1 MLREY
6 LIEKQ
11 AAHYRAAYS
20 YTKNKEDALDVL
32 QDSIEKALR
41 SYGKKVRPDHL
52 NAWFYRIL
60 VNTAIDYL
68 RRRKKVL
75 PLAEETLEALGAT
88 EDRYEN
94 LDLKE
99 ALEALPEPY
108 VGIVHLRFYEDMK
121 IAEIA
126 EVLGENE
133 NTIKTRLYRGLA
145 LLKVEMEE
153 ENHA

>member
-1 MLREY
+1 MLRDY
-6 LIEKQ
+6 LVQKQ

-41 SYGKKVRPDHL
+41 SYGRKVKPEHL

-60 VNTAIDYL
+60 VNTAIDHL
-68 RRRKKVL
+68 RRRKRVV
-75 PLAEETLEALGAT
+75 PLAEQTLASLGAS
-88 EDRYEN
+88 EDTYAN
-94 LDLKE
+94 LDLRE

-126 EVLGENE
+126 DVLGENV
-133 NTIKTRLYRGLA
+133 NTIKTRLYRALK
-145 LLKVEMEE
+145 LLKVEMEGE
-153 ENHA
+153 HHA